1 MKHLFAVCC
10 FLSLLLPAQALH
22 AESKEAILS
31 RMDQAAPAFQ
41 AMSADIHL
49 TTFVAVIKDTTEES
63 GTLVMQRV
71 KNGSVRAIL
80 DFSQQKDKSAS
91 RIIGIMG
98 STVLMVYPNAK
109 TYQEI
114 NIGNKSDLLQQFLLL
129 GFGSSGKELAQS
141 YDITAEGTEKLA
153 GQDTTKLMLVP
164 KTASVK
170 ERLVKVEIWIPAN
183 AAYPIQQRFY
193 EPADNYRI
201 AAYSAVNLK
210 PAIKGKQ
217 LQLKPPAGYKKSQ

>member
-1 MKHLFAVCC
+1 MKHLFTACC
-10 FLSLLLPAQALH
+10 FLFLMSAQALH
-22 AESKEAILS
+22 AETKEAILS
-31 RMDQAAPAFQ
+31 RMDQAAPDFK
-41 AMSADIHL
+41 AMSANIRL
-49 TTFVAVIKDTTEES
+49 TTFVAVIKDTTDES

-80 DFSQQKDKSAS
+80 DFSHQADKSAS
-91 RIIGIMG
+91 RIIGILG
-98 STVLMVYPNAK
+98 NTVLMVYPNAK

-114 NIGNKSDLLQQFLLL
+114 NIGKKSDLLQQFLLL

-141 YDITAEGTEKLA
+141 YDITAEGTESLA

-164 KTASVK
+164 KAASVK
-170 ERLVKVEIWIPAN
+170 ERLVKVEIWIPQK

-201 AAYSAVNLK
+201 AAYSSVNLK

-217 LQLKPPAGYKKSQ
+217 LELKPPPGYKLSR

>member
-1 MKHLFAVCC
+1 MKHLFTVCG

-22 AESKEAILS
+22 AESKETILS
-31 RMDQAAPAFQ
+31 RMDQAAPGFQ
-41 AMSADIHL
+41 AMSANIRL
-49 TTFVAVIKDTTEES
+49 TTYVAVINDTTDEQ

-114 NIGNKSDLLQQFLLL
+114 DIGKKSDLLQQFLLL
-129 GFGSSGKELAQS
+129 GFGSSGKELAES
-141 YDITAEGTEKLA
+141 YDITAAGEESLA
-153 GQDTTKLMLVP
+153 GQETTKLLLVP
-164 KTASVK
+164 KTASVR
-170 ERLVKVEIWIPAN
+170 ERLVKVEIWIPAK

-193 EPADNYRI
+193 EPANNYRI
-201 AAYSAVNLK
+201 AAYSQVNLK

-217 LQLKPPAGYKKSQ
+217 LQLKPPAGYKRSQ